1 MFTAKRSC
9 SNQLSNLTWNHSRGL
24 VVDANFES
32 CGTPINKLNGSLG
45 LDVGDGLVHIL
56 GHDITTVQHA
66 AGHVLA
72 MTGIA
77 FDHLIGWLKASIGY
91 LRH

>member
-66 AGHVLA
+66 AGHVFA
-72 MTGIA
+72 MAWITLH
-77 FDHLIGWLKASIGY
+77 HLVT
-91 LRH
+91 RFET